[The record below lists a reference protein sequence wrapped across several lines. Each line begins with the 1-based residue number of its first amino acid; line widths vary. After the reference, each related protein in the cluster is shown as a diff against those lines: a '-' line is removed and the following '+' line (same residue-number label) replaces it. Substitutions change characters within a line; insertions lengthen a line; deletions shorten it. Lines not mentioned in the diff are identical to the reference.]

1 MKGTLKAPIKAE
13 MGKLKNEKANKSIM
27 ADAWQ
32 TGKTYAKGAYCIYND
47 SLYKALVQT
56 TAEPT
61 SGSDW
66 QIVKITE
73 IIRAETESRLKNSL
87 QLSVTKEKPIDLSGY
102 CSENYAPS
110 LIVFGRGNTY
120 YLGIKDAW
128 NTIITVG
135 ARNMSVSGTMLSTTS
150 DTTITGFIAMA

>member
-1 MKGTLKAPIKAE
+1 ME
-13 MGKLKNEKANKSIM
+13 KLKNEKANKSIVS
-27 ADAWQ
+27 DAWQ
-32 TGKTYAKGAYCIYND
+32 AEKTYEKGAYCIYND
-47 SLYKALVQT
+47 NLYKALMQT

-66 QIVKITE
+66 QIVNIME

-87 QLSVTKEKPIDLSGY
+87 QLSVTKEEPIDLSGY
-102 CSENYAPS
+102 RSENYAPS
-110 LIVFGRGNTY
+110 LLVFGREDTY